1 MNVNGVSPT
10 FESSSSL
17 KGETVTM
24 NVNGVLYSKITNANG
39 IASLNIDLLPGEYII
54 TASHGTAVTSNIISV
69 KEN

>member
-39 IASLNIDLLPGEYII
+39 IASLNIDLLP
-54 TASHGTAVTSNIISV
+54 VNI
-69 KEN
+69 

>member
-1 MNVNGVSPT
+1 MLMD
-10 FESSSSL
+10 SL